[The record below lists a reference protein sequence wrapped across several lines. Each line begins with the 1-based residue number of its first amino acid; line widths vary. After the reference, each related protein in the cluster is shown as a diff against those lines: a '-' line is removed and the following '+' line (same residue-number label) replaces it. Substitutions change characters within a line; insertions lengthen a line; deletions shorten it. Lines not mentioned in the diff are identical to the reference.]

1 MNKIVILFLDQ
12 DSSMYLHLTL
22 MDLHSECK
30 ICCSKIQHNK
40 NHSIERCINAMI
52 KKYVPF
58 KQVEITFFADFSKHL
73 LKFEILWKCMGCN
86 GFGGVWHAL

>member
-1 MNKIVILFLDQ
+1 MSKIVILFLDQ

-58 KQVEITFFADFSKHL
+58 PMQCYTNIVTVLI
-73 LKFEILWKCMGCN
+73 LKFKNMFNFQFKKSKN
-86 GFGGVWHAL
+86 GPKKIDG